1 MNNPADLTLT
11 DLRDMLDKGDVSSEE
26 ATKAYL
32 DRIEKIDPKVRSFVT
47 ITGEK
52 ALEQARKADKVIS
65 RGEASPLTGIPLGI
79 KDVICTK
86 GVKTTCSSKML
97 GNFVPPY
104 NATVMERLEAQG
116 AVMLGKLNMDE
127 FAMGSS
133 TENSAFFQTRNP
145 WDLDRIPG
153 GSSGGSAASVASRLC
168 AASLGSDTGGSIRQ
182 PASHCGVVGMK
193 PTYGRVSR
201 FGLVAFASSLDQI
214 GPLARSVKDCA
225 VLLQAISGPDT
236 KDSTCLPQPVPAYAD
251 ACIKGLDDFTI
262 GIPDEYFV
270 DGLDP
275 DVEKA
280 VQAGIE
286 ALASQG
292 AEIRRISLPHTGYA
306 VATYYIIATAEAS
319 SNLSRYDGVK
329 YGFRAEDYSSLM
341 EMYKETRA
349 KGFGAEVKRRI
360 MLGTYCLSAGYY
372 DAFYKKASKV
382 RTLII
387 QDFKDAFQECDA
399 VAAPVAPT
407 TAFRLGEKVHNPIQ
421 MYLSDIFTIPVNLA
435 GIPGI
440 SVPCGLDSKG
450 LPIGLQLMTGHLQ
463 EEKLFRAAFNLEA
476 ALDLDIS
483 WPEL

>member
-26 ATKAYL
+26 ATRAYL